1 MTRLF
6 RTLLVLTAT
15 AVLALPVMAK
25 DDALSLVPADAVTV
39 GMVQLADMRT
49 SPLSSL
55 LVQHVD
61 KLSTDGEAEGFLIE
75 AGVRPLRDVD
85 ALVVATSPRT
95 IPGSGPDILVIAE
108 GRFQPERLAAAFVS
122 RGAVRKGA
130 YLVFPDSAP
139 NSDDDRGAV
148 AFLSPSLAIAGHER
162 SVVKAIA
169 ARANG
174 GTRFVTRGILATHLG
189 RIDPAATAWAI
200 IDVPRAARIAKA
212 DPIETGN
219 GQAGAALRAAL
230 KSVSAVV
237 FWARD
242 TGDTLQLG
250 ATGLSDDAETLE
262 LLEDAFR
269 GALAAMRIAVKDK
282 APEMVSV
289 LRRFD
294 VERTSESLTVGGSI
308 PAATLREVMAKRLA
322 IATPSAGGSD

>member
-1 MTRLF
+1 MTPLF
-6 RTLLVLTAT
+6 RTVSVLLTA
-15 AVLALPVMAK
+15 AALALPVSAK

-39 GMVQLADMRT
+39 GMAQLAQMRT

-55 LVQHVD
+55 LFQHVD
-61 KLSTDGEAEGFLIE
+61 KMTSEGEAETFLLE
-75 AGVRPLRDVD
+75 AGVRPSQDVD
-85 ALVVATSPRT
+85 AVVVATSPRANGA
-95 IPGSGPDILVIAE
+95 PGPDILVIAE

-130 YLVFPDSAP
+130 YLVFPESAR
-139 NSDDDRGAV
+139 SDDDRGAV
-148 AFLSPSLAIAGHER
+148 AFLSPSLAIAGTER

-169 ARANG
+169 ARQNG
-174 GTRFVTRGILATHLG
+174 GTGFTTRGTLARHIG
-189 RIDPAATAWAI
+189 RIDRAATAWAI

-212 DPIETGN
+212 DPIDTGN
-219 GQAGAALRAAL
+219 GQAGAALQAAL
-230 KSVSAVV
+230 KSVSVV
-237 FWARD
+237 ALWARD

-308 PAATLREVMAKRLA
+308 PGVMLRELMVKRLA
-322 IATPSAGGSD
+322 AASDH